1 MSKAT
6 RSGCPINLSL
16 EVFGDRWTLLVLR
29 DMIFSGA
36 RHFRELLGSRE
47 RISSNILAD
56 RLDMLVEYGLLT
68 RSEDPSH
75 KQKVIYS
82 LTEPAIELVP
92 VLVQLGAW
100 GTRNLHPDAESAA
113 RSNTLI
119 AGGPAMW
126 ETYMDELRESHLGPG
141 TRLRPAPAGPT
152 VSEQLEHAVSAFKQQ
167 ATPA

>member
-1 MSKAT
+1 VSKAT

-36 RHFRELLGSRE
+36 RHFRELLGSPE
-47 RISSNILAD
+47 RISSNILAN
-56 RLDMLVEYGLLT
+56 RLDMLVEQGLLT

-82 LTEPAIELVP
+82 LTESAIELVP

-100 GTRNLHPDAESAA
+100 GTRNLAPDAESAA
-113 RSNTLI
+113 RSSALV

-126 ETYMDELRESHLGPG
+126 DTYMDELREAHLGPG
-141 TRLRPAPAGPT
+141 TRRLPAPAGPS
-152 VSEQLEHAVSAFKQQ
+152 VSEQLEHAVSAVRGQ
-167 ATPA
+167 AAPA

>member
-16 EVFGDRWTLLVLR
+16 EIFGDRWTLLVLR
-29 DMIFSGA
+29 DMIFGEA
-36 RHFRELLGSRE
+36 RHFRELLASRE
-47 RISSNILAD
+47 RISTNILAD
-56 RLDMLVEYGLLT
+56 RLDMLVEQGLLT

-100 GTRNLHPDAESAA
+100 GTRHLDPDAESAA
-113 RSNTLI
+113 RSSALV

-126 ETYMDELRESHLGPG
+126 EAYMDELRETHLGPG
-141 TRLRPAPAGPT
+141 ARLRPAPAGPS
-152 VSEQLEHAVSAFKQQ
+152 VSEQLEHAVSAVRDES
-167 ATPA
+167 APA